1 MPELRFPQRV
11 PTEKRKKVVRAC
23 AAHRAWVRR
32 HFCSVPGCRQMPIEC
47 AHVRRGTDGG
57 MGMKPSDRWTVSL
70 CRLHHLEQHE
80 IGETAF
86 QVKHDVDLVE
96 LAKEFALRSPW
107 RCALKTM

>member
-1 MPELRFPQRV
+1 
-11 PTEKRKKVVRAC
+11 
-23 AAHRAWVRR
+23 
-32 HFCSVPGCRQMPIEC
+32 
-47 AHVRRGTDGG
+47 
-57 MGMKPSDRWTVSL
+57 MKPSDRWTVSL